1 MDSIIQTTYDGKPII
16 VYGMIGITTLV
27 LAFVTLKDSVSAD
40 SDTAST
46 KSVGSVSS
54 MIPAM
59 PNVFGSPTDDE
70 SKEKTKEER
79 EEREP
84 EREPEDETA
93 PEKKEEKPVTLGG
106 SKRKKKQGK
115 LKRKSKRKHHKN

>member
-1 MDSIIQTTYDGKPII
+1 MDSIIQTTYDGQPII

-27 LAFVTLKDSVSAD
+27 LAFVTLKDSGSAD
-40 SDTAST
+40 SDTSLT
-46 KSVGSVSS
+46 TSVGSVTS

-59 PNVFGSPTDDE
+59 PNVFGSSTDDE
-70 SKEKTKEER
+70 SKEKPK

-84 EREPEDETA
+84 EREQEDETA
-93 PEKKEEKPVTLGG
+93 PEEKEEKPMTLGG
-106 SKRKKKQGK
+106 SKRKKKQVK

>member
-59 PNVFGSPTDDE
+59 PNVFGSSTDDD
-70 SKEKTKEER
+70 SKEKPK

-84 EREPEDETA
+84 EREPEQDETA
-93 PEKKEEKPVTLGG
+93 PEEKEEKNPTLGG

>member
-1 MDSIIQTTYDGKPII
+1 MDSIIQTTYDGQPII

-27 LAFVTLKDSVSAD
+27 LAFVTLKDSGSAD
-40 SDTAST
+40 SDTSLT
-46 KSVGSVSS
+46 TSVGSVTS

-59 PNVFGSPTDDE
+59 PNVFGSSTDDE
-70 SKEKTKEER
+70 SKENPK

-84 EREPEDETA
+84 EREQEDETA
-93 PEKKEEKPVTLGG
+93 PEEKEEKPMTLGG

>member
-1 MDSIIQTTYDGKPII
+1 MDSIIQTTYDGQPII

-27 LAFVTLKDSVSAD
+27 LAFVTLKDSGSAD
-40 SDTAST
+40 SDTSLT
-46 KSVGSVSS
+46 TSVGSVTS

-59 PNVFGSPTDDE
+59 PNVFGSSTDDE
-70 SKEKTKEER
+70 SKEKPK

-84 EREPEDETA
+84 EREQEDETA
-93 PEKKEEKPVTLGG
+93 PEEKEEKPMTLGG

>member
-1 MDSIIQTTYDGKPII
+1 MDSIIQTTYNGQPI
-16 VYGMIGITTLV
+16 VAYGMIGITTLV
-27 LAFVTLKDSVSAD
+27 LAFVTLKDSGSAD
-40 SDTAST
+40 SDTSLT

-59 PNVFGSPTDDE
+59 PNVFGSSTDDD
-70 SKEKTKEER
+70 SKEKPKEER
-79 EEREP
+79 EQ
-84 EREPEDETA
+84 EDETA
-93 PEKKEEKPVTLGG
+93 PEEKEEKNPTLGG

>member
-1 MDSIIQTTYDGKPII
+1 MDSIIQTTYNGQPI
-16 VYGMIGITTLV
+16 VAYGMIGITTLV
-27 LAFVTLKDSVSAD
+27 LAFVTLKDSGSAD
-40 SDTAST
+40 SDTSLT
-46 KSVGSVSS
+46 KSVGSVGS

-59 PNVFGSPTDDE
+59 PNVFGSSTDDD
-70 SKEKTKEER
+70 SKEKPK

-84 EREPEDETA
+84 EREREQDETA
-93 PEKKEEKPVTLGG
+93 PEEKEKKKPTLGG